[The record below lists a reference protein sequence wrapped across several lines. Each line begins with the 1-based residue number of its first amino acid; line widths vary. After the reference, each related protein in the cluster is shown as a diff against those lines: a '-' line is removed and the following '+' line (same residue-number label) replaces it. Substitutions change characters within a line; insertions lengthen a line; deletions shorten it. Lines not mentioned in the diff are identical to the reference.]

1 MSLANFY
8 EFNVDNFID
17 GQARLLYT
25 KLGNGA
31 LTDQPVPAKINDIF
45 ASESPYA
52 PVATSGTSPWVDLG
66 ALTAPPEFSQ
76 SPSINNVKI
85 QQQIATVLQIASE
98 LVDTVKFQVA
108 ELARTDIL
116 QMLHNAGPSSS
127 VSSGSGYLASTK
139 QPFGQFTD
147 LNQYRFAI
155 ALHLVSE
162 GGLVT
167 EPGALTRPRFFVQ
180 VLNRCS
186 LDASAT
192 NLTYELGQ
200 IVSAEL
206 TYRLLPEP
214 GAAQNEELGVYFEE
228 GTGTIS

>member
-8 EFNVDNFID
+8 EFDVSKFVE
-17 GQARLLYT
+17 GQARLLYSR
-25 KLGNGA
+25 LENGS
-31 LTDQPVPAKINDIF
+31 LTDAPVPAKIADIF
-45 ASESPYA
+45 ATVSPYA
-52 PVATSGTSPWVDLG
+52 PVAPSGSSPWVDLG

-85 QQQIATVLQIASE
+85 QQQIATVKQIASE

-116 QMLHNAGPSSS
+116 QLLHNAGASSS
-127 VSSGSGYLASTK
+127 VGSGSGYVASTK

-147 LNQYRFAI
+147 LNEYRFAI
-155 ALHLVSE
+155 AVHLVSE
-162 GGLVT
+162 AGAVT
-167 EPGALTRPRFFVQ
+167 ESVGVTRPRFFVQ

-214 GAAQNEELGVYFEE
+214 GAAQNEEFGTYWEE
-228 GTGTIS
+228 SVGTIS